1 MKKSST
7 SKEDGTDYERLD
19 AMKDEDIDFSE
30 IPPITDEMF
39 ARGVAFPPLS
49 VREPKEEL
57 TLRVDRDV
65 AEWYRDQGEGYQVLI
80 NFLLRRYM
88 QEELRKQRPSRSRRV
103 S

>member
-7 SKEDGTDYERLD
+7 SKKYGTDCERLD

-30 IPPITDEMF
+30 IPEATAENF
-39 ARGVAFPPLS
+39 ARGVILPPFH

-57 TLRVDRDV
+57 LVKLDRDL
-65 AEWYRDQGEGYQVLI
+65 AAWYRDMGEGQNVMI
-80 NFLLRRYM
+80 NFALRRFM
-88 QEELRKQRPSRSRRV
+88 QEEVRRKRRPRTRRA

>member
-7 SKEDGTDYERLD
+7 SKKYGTDFERLD

-30 IPPITDEMF
+30 IPEATAEDF
-39 ARGVAFPPLS
+39 ARGVIVPPFH

-57 TLRVDRDV
+57 LVKLDRDL
-65 AEWYRDQGEGYQVLI
+65 AAWYRDMGEGQTVMI
-80 NFLLRRYM
+80 NFALRRFM
-88 QEELRKQRPSRSRRV
+88 QEELRRKRRTRTRRA